1 MANVIMAVV
10 LNEKHP
16 ARGLHIQW
24 LYLILFGV
32 ASVIASWLLVKG
44 IKLIEA
50 GAAGVLGLL
59 EIVFGL
65 LFGIVFFRERPSA
78 VALLGA
84 LVITAAAIP
93 YVSHYNFKKG
103 TIS

>member
-1 MANVIMAVV
+1 M
-10 LNEKHP
+10 
-16 ARGLHIQW
+16 
-24 LYLILFGV
+24 
-32 ASVIASWLLVKG
+32 LVKG

-65 LFGIVFFRERPSA
+65 LFGVVFFRERPSA

-84 LVITAAAIP
+84 LVITAAAAIP